1 MARDGPRLRATAQ
14 RVRSIAGPVRSG
26 VCEKLARNFH
36 RPRTV
41 WHGSGADAVGPSSPG
56 SGGADGP
63 RASGSSSDILVHGA
77 GRPGR
82 RPPGGGP
89 PRQAPCRPATTP
101 RDGSAPLRQPQR
113 WSPPHAHGDEE
124 RTQSKQSEHRKK
136 GSPAR
141 RDRGSSARARASAPS
156 GRGGSRRRPRA
167 RTGQTGDRAGR
178 PAGGHVAP
186 RSRAG
191 GPWWPRARGARPA
204 GAGVADGIDRARRA
218 GSAPSR
224 PPGVPAAGDDRPRAS
239 RPGKGGG
246 PVGTASE
253 SARPEPPPTPRAR
266 RPRQARRRRGAVIL
280 IANWRSV
287 LKIMWRRLCHATR
300 FGGCRDPGSPER
312 DARWSNTSGP

>member
-1 MARDGPRLRATAQ
+1 MGPCTNA
-14 RVRSIAGPVRSG
+14 
-26 VCEKLARNFH
+26 
-36 RPRTV
+36 
-41 WHGSGADAVGPSSPG
+41 
-56 SGGADGP
+56 
-63 RASGSSSDILVHGA
+63 
-77 GRPGR
+77 
-82 RPPGGGP
+82 

-101 RDGSAPLRQPQR
+101 RDGFAPLRRPQR
-113 WSPPHAHGDEE
+113 WSPPTRTGMRRGPSPNNPNAEKRVPPRAGTGAHP
-124 RTQSKQSEHRKK
+124 RA
-136 GSPAR
+136 PAR
-141 RDRGSSARARASAPS
+141 PPRPGGVAP
-156 GRGGSRRRPRA
+156 GGGRA